1 MKYRLVTARLLQT
14 YHLAKGV
21 VNTAQTHGSLSSHIP
36 DIGIILGSKD
46 IKQTISGW
54 ALPRQSAVLAILNTL
69 IRIQLVVFN

>member
-21 VNTAQTHGSLSSHIP
+21 VNTAQNHGSLSSHIP